1 MYKGR
6 NAKMLSVGVKNIFY
20 VLDVL
25 TQIYFRLIRNLCTF
39 AIKMAKVL
47 RLGIKNK
54 VLDFSYFCSVNWF
67 LYYEMD
73 IIDRTYITKITDQ
86 MSNLIK
92 MEYIL

>member
-1 MYKGR
+1 MS
-6 NAKMLSVGVKNIFY
+6 LFC
-20 VLDVL
+20 
-25 TQIYFRLIRNLCTF
+25 F
-39 AIKMAKVL
+39 
-47 RLGIKNK
+47 